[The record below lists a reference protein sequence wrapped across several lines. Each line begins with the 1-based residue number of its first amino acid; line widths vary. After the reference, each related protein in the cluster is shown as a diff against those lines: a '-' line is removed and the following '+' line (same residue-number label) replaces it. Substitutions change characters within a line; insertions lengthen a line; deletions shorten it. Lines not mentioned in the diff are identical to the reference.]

1 MSKKKP
7 AMGFAPMMPNGSGSA
22 GRLLNYS
29 DTLAG
34 FFFKLNLI
42 SIKYRNRLFSFI
54 FY

>member
-29 DTLAG
+29 DTLA
-34 FFFKLNLI
+34 L
-42 SIKYRNRLFSFI
+42 
-54 FY
+54 